1 MIADLRSLLQNH
13 LNDTSCGF
21 SVGGFGALAEFHD
34 AEAEPEQSN
43 GSNFSSSS
51 PRGALRVELS
61 GQERALA
68 YEVRAE
74 HAERWQCGI
83 GIIGDTAA
91 SSMSGRTALTE
102 LDVDH
107 DAIRTSDRSM
117 RLFDLGAGMPHVDF
131 CVRTDDHTLIEALRR
146 YTGQAVIASGHA
158 ALEAIIDSSPH
169 RVVTSRI
176 ARIEVYQRID
186 RHRTP
191 PGPHTHL
198 LPELL
203 RHRRTH
209 SANVPIPKGT
219 APLLTLHPENP
230 LVDALGR
237 QRDFLSDAFLRFES
251 VLERFG
257 DPAYVAEKQR
267 FRAAIDGNQAPEDY
281 VAASSRIGRL
291 AQRIAFRQL
300 IHSGIDNARLERW
313 RTHFRF

>member
-1 MIADLRSLLQNH
+1 MISDLQTLLKTH
-13 LNDTSCGF
+13 LDDSNCGF

-43 GSNFSSSS
+43 GNQLCRSS
-51 PRGALRVELS
+51 PRGALRIELS
-61 GQERALA
+61 GRERALA

-83 GIIGDTAA
+83 GIIGDSAA
-91 SSMSGRTALTE
+91 SRMSGRTALTE

-107 DAIRTSDRSM
+107 NAVRASDRSM

-131 CVRTDDHTLIEALRR
+131 CVRTDDHTLIETLRR
-146 YTGQAVIASGHA
+146 YAGKTVIASGHA

-186 RHRTP
+186 RHQTP

-198 LPELL
+198 LPDLL
-203 RHRRTH
+203 NHRRTH
-209 SANVPIPKGT
+209 SANVPLPKDT

-237 QRDFLSDAFLRFES
+237 ERDFLSAAFVRFES

-257 DPAYVAEKQR
+257 DPAYIAEKRR
-267 FRAAIDGNQAPEDY
+267 FRAAIDANQAPEDY

-291 AQRIAFRQL
+291 AQRIAFRQFM
-300 IHSGIDNARLERW
+300 HSGIDNASLERW